1 MSKNKILDGLLGVC
15 VGDALGVPVE
25 FEGRDYL
32 DLNPVIGMQGYGTWN
47 QPPGTWSDDSSLT
60 FCLAESLCEGYN
72 LKDIG
77 DKFCKWLYEGYWT
90 ADGKV
95 FDVGGTTKRA
105 IQRIKA
111 GISSLQSGGTSQ
123 TENGNGSLMR
133 ILPIVYYTQSMDL
146 AKRCKI
152 VQEVSSITHAHS
164 QSVIACQ
171 IYIEVLV
178 NILQGTNIYTAY
190 ENMKPSIR
198 EFYQDQEEELEPFD
212 RILEKDIFQIPRDKI
227 SSKTYVISSLEA
239 ALWCSLKHTN
249 YTDTVLEAINLG
261 GDTDTIGAIAGGI
274 AGICYGFENIPS
286 EWLSQIARKQ
296 DIKAL
301 AERLNISILR
311 EGY

>member
-32 DLNPVIGMQGYGTWN
+32 DVNPVMGMQGYGTWN

-90 ADGKV
+90 ADGRV

-111 GISSLQSGGTSQ
+111 GISPLQSGGTSQ

-133 ILPIVYYTQSMDL
+133 ILPIVYYTKRMDL
-146 AKRCKI
+146 AERCKI

-164 QSVIACQ
+164 QSVISCQ

-198 EFYQDQEEELEPFD
+198 AFYQDQDEELEPFD

-227 SSKTYVISSLEA
+227 SSKTYVIDSLEA
-239 ALWCSLKHTN
+239 ALWCNLKHTN

-274 AGICYGFENIPS
+274 AGIYYGFENIPS
-286 EWLSQIARKQ
+286 EWLSRIARKQ
-296 DIKAL
+296 DIKTL
-301 AERLNISILR
+301 AERLNMFISR
-311 EGY
+311 AG